1 MQLDSLPVKDGFRL
15 RGEAVT
21 RLETFVDAAFAFAVT
36 LLAVSFESVPGTFAE
51 LMDAMRRV
59 PAFVAGFAM
68 LATFW
73 AAHNR
78 FSRRFGLEDG
88 PVMLLS
94 LALVAIVLV
103 YIFPLRILMAGMV
116 SFFTGGWAPGA
127 LDIDT
132 VGDLRA
138 VYCIYGAGFLAM
150 NGLFVALNQHALR
163 KADLLQLDAGEREW
177 TRAERNSY
185 LILGSSALLSIVL
198 ALALPMRGDWQKA
211 APGLAYALL
220 SFVMPLFGV
229 LSARTYRRVLAGQA
243 TPVPAPAPAS

>member
-1 MQLDSLPVKDGFRL
+1 MELESLPVKDGFRL

-36 LLAVSFESVPGTFAE
+36 LLVVSFESVPGTFAE

-59 PAFVAGFAM
+59 PAFLAGFAM

-88 PVMLLS
+88 PVVLLS
-94 LALVAIVLV
+94 LALVAVVLV
-103 YIFPLRILMAGMV
+103 YIFPLRVLMGGMV

-132 VGDLRA
+132 VGELRA
-138 VYCIYGAGFLAM
+138 VYIVYGAGFLAM
-150 NGLFVALNQHALR
+150 NAVFVALNHHALR
-163 KADLLQLDAGEREW
+163 RAGLLHLDAGEREW
-177 TRAERNSY
+177 TRSERNSY
-185 LILGSSALLSIVL
+185 VLLGASGLLSIVL
-198 ALALPMRGDWQKA
+198 ALALPMDGDWQKA
-211 APGLAYALL
+211 MPGLAYALL
-220 SFVMPLFGV
+220 TFVMPAYGV
-229 LSARTYRRVLAGQA
+229 LADRAYRRVTAA
-243 TPVPAPAPAS
+243 ARADSPAPPA